1 MQESPSATWSD
12 QPTEVVARERPRIGH
27 VVLGAVLGAR
37 MVGGHLA
44 LPLMVT
50 VRGLPFL
57 GLLLLKPGEP
67 TAILAGA
74 QVRDGR
80 LPLAAA
86 IVAAAVGAVVADAL
100 GYLAGRLWGEVA
112 ITRLSRHGGR
122 RTARMLE
129 RANRLIVERGPLAVI
144 AARPTVV
151 THGVMPVIAGTAG
164 MSWARFFPSAAAG
177 AILWAVTWVAG
188 GVGIGAGWAE
198 LPAGARLALA
208 SGVALAAVVYA
219 GLCLL
224 RRSCPQPRRE
234 PVAA

>member
-1 MQESPSATWSD
+1 MLGSQRATWSD
-12 QPTEVVARERPRIGH
+12 RPTDPLAGARRPIGH
-27 VVLGAVLGAR
+27 VALGAVLGAR
-37 MVGGHLA
+37 MLGGHLA
-44 LPLMVT
+44 VPLMVT
-50 VRGLPFL
+50 LRGLPFL

-67 TAILAGA
+67 TAILAGV

-86 IVAAAVGAVVADAL
+86 IVAAAVVADAL
-100 GYLAGRLWGEVA
+100 GYLAGRLWGELA
-112 ITRLSRHGGR
+112 ISRLSRHGGH
-122 RTARMLE
+122 RTERMLA

-151 THGVMPVIAGTAG
+151 THGVVPVIAGTAG
-164 MSWARFFPSAAAG
+164 MSAARFLPSAAVG
-177 AILWAVTWVAG
+177 AIVWAVTWVVG

-198 LPAGARLALA
+198 LPAGARIALA
-208 SGVALAAVVYA
+208 TGVALAAVVYG

-224 RRSCPQPRRE
+224 RRSCPQPRRA

>member
-1 MQESPSATWSD
+1 MHESENAASPD
-12 QPTEVVARERPRIGH
+12 QPTEVAASERRRFGH
-27 VVLGAVLGAR
+27 VALGAVLGAR
-37 MVGGHLA
+37 MLGGHLA

-86 IVAAAVGAVVADAL
+86 IVVAAVGAVVADAL

-129 RANRLIVERGPLAVI
+129 RANRLIVERGALAVI

-151 THGVMPVIAGTAG
+151 THGIMPVIAGTAG
-164 MSWARFFPSAAAG
+164 MSAARFLPSAAAG

-188 GVGIGAGWAE
+188 GVGIGAGWAV

-208 SGVALAAVVYA
+208 TGVALAVMVYA
-219 GLCLL
+219 GLCVLG
-224 RRSCPQPRRE
+224 RSCPHPRRA